1 MVMSRFMKTLLLLL
15 LLVVLLVLASADTEV
30 PPALPATNTP
40 VNAALTASGT
50 SGNLGGNE
58 HLTSIPPVD
67 NGEAGSMPVPPT
79 IPMEFTLPVPT
90 LPNATDA
97 VAVLSHTCGVMEN
110 GQARPVRV
118 VVAITESY
126 LPVFVNWL
134 LFYRN
139 ICPGLASLYI
149 ICLDAKVEKMLP
161 TIGLTCSAV
170 HHSKD
175 MHNMW
180 LTRVKLAQ
188 QLLSQGYDVV
198 FSDSDAYWIRN
209 PFLSIESATF
219 IRNNESTISDVV
231 ASRGSFPENIGKKLG
246 ATLCMGFVYIR
257 GSEHTARL
265 WAEVIREMT
274 KSNTPDDQRDMNNV
288 FMRLGLHYP
297 GPMPTYASST
307 TLDTGS
313 FVHHN
318 HTFSVTLLPHST
330 FPRICDPYGADRD
343 AIANHAIIAHCM
355 YAKVGEAKAVGAEAL
370 GLWQL
375 KKDWDKTPIQEHE
388 GLDAF
393 LSSLVRTD
401 KALIRAVRRTSLD
414 SLAPLAGSQG
424 PLSSRSVWRDYNQDP
439 SAFHSTAQ
447 SYTETELWYV
457 QFDAPAAT
465 VREFEELLHSN
476 NQLMLPQSV

>member
-118 VVAITESY
+118 VVAITDGY

-134 LFYRN
+134 LHFRN
-139 ICPGLASLYI
+139 ICPSLSSLYI
-149 ICLDAKVEKMLP
+149 ICLDPKVEKMLP
-161 TIGLTCSAV
+161 TIGLACATV
-170 HHSKD
+170 HHGTKEHSVWTNT
-175 MHNMW
+175 MIR
-180 LTRVKLAQ
+180 RVKMPHH
-188 QLLSQGYDVV
+188 LLQEGYDVL
-198 FSDSDAYWIRN
+198 FSDIDAYWIRN
-209 PFLSIESATF
+209 PFPTLQQTSSEIQ
-219 IRNNESTISDVV
+219 